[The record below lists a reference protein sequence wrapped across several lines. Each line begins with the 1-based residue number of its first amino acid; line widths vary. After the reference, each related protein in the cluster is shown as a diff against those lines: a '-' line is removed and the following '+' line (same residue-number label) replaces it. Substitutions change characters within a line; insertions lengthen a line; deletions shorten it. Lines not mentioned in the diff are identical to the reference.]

1 MTIAE
6 KAIGVEDWTI
16 DWSHSTCEFAVR
28 HVMVSTI
35 KGAFLKVS
43 GQIHFEPEDVTKS
56 WVRAEIDMSS
66 VDTHNPGRD
75 DMLRG
80 ENQFDV
86 EHFPTSNLVS
96 TRVEPIGANRFDVV
110 GDLTFRGITKPVTFD
125 TTFEGTAEQM
135 NGVVRAAFIA
145 RATIKRTDYGLPLG
159 GIIPAGVP
167 TLLDDIQLAMY
178 LTCHPLE
185 QEQS

>member
-6 KAIGVEDWTI
+6 KAVGVKDWTI
-16 DWSHSTCEFAVR
+16 DWSHSTCEFALR
-28 HVMVSTI
+28 HNLVSTI

-43 GQIHFEPEDVTKS
+43 GQIHFEPEDVSRS
-56 WVRAEIDMSS
+56 WVKAEIDMSS

-80 ENQFDV
+80 ANQFDV
-86 EHFPTSNLVS
+86 EQYPTSTFVS
-96 TRVEPIGANRFDVV
+96 SRVDSVGVNRFDVT
-110 GDLTFRGITKPVTFD
+110 GDLTFRGVTKHVVFD

-135 NGVVRAAFIA
+135 NGIVRAAFVA
-145 RATIKRTDYGLPLG
+145 RASINRTDFGLPLG

-167 TLLDDIQLAMY
+167 SILDEIRLTMF
-178 LTCHPLE
+178 LTCHPVE
-185 QEQS
+185 GE

>member
-6 KAIGVEDWTI
+6 KAVGVKDWKI
-16 DWSHSTCEFAVR
+16 DASHSTCEFTVR
-28 HVMVSTI
+28 HTLVSTI

-43 GQIHFEPEDVTKS
+43 GQIHFDPDDASKS
-56 WVRAEIDMSS
+56 SVKAEIDMSS

-86 EHFPTSNLVS
+86 EHYPTATFASH
-96 TRVEPIGANRFDVV
+96 RVDPVGVNRFDVV
-110 GDLTFRGITKPVTFD
+110 GEMTFRGVTNPVTFD

-135 NGVVRAAFIA
+135 NGIVRAAFVA
-145 RATIKRTDYGLPLG
+145 RATIKRTDFGLPLG

-167 TLLDDIQLAMY
+167 SVLDEIKLAMF
-178 LTCHPLE
+178 LTCHPVE
-185 QEQS
+185 E